1 MSRAL
6 GPARVYN
13 ILFYPK
19 GNISYVELC
28 RTCSENARMT
38 PFPHTLA
45 TVLGFTVVNVDF
57 CVSLQYI
64 LGLGFDQYY
73 YIKQY

>member
-45 TVLGFTVVNVDF
+45 TVLGFTVVNVEG
-57 CVSLQYI
+57 LQY
-64 LGLGFDQYY
+64 LGLGFDQYC